1 MLLGG
6 EVLLGE
12 RRIAVQVELGV
23 GEIGLV
29 LRFLRL
35 RLIERGLE
43 RPRIDLSEKVA
54 PLDNLAFIE
63 GDLHDLAVDS
73 RPDRD
78 GVVGLDL
85 SEALEHDGKVGA
97 LDRGH
102 RNYNR
107 RWAVRLRLLRRR
119 GRGLAGR
126 RPDPVM
132 QLVCERPGRR
142 NPPVRRLGSVDA
154 IGGGRAAR
162 QYDNPRE
169 PGIAHDW
176 KPFSAPGG
184 RIAGLCLQRALDP
197 GAPARTA
204 PNPQHADASRRRF
217 SRGTLRQYHHFG
229 ARGPPSTK
237 FDRRPGDY
245 SDPRP
250 SLICDAGG
258 MKDLMMGAGTKYLA
272 ISLSW

>member
-12 RRIAVQVELGV
+12 RRIAGEVELGV

-29 LRFLRL
+29 LRFLGE
-35 RLIERGLE
+35 RLIERGLK
-43 RPRIDLSEKVA
+43 RSGIDLGQKIA
-54 PLDNLAFIE
+54 LLDHLTFIE

-73 RPDRD
+73 RPDQD

-85 SEALEHDGKVGA
+85 SDALEHDRKVGA

-102 RNYNR
+102 CNHNR
-107 RWAVRLRLLRRR
+107 RWAVRLRLLPRR

-142 NPPVRRLGSVDA
+142 NPPVRRLGSIDA

-169 PGIAHDW
+169 PGIAHDL
-176 KPFSAPGG
+176 KTLLRTRRTHSRATPPGT
-184 RIAGLCLQRALDP
+184 RA
-197 GAPARTA
+197 
-204 PNPQHADASRRRF
+204 
-217 SRGTLRQYHHFG
+217 
-229 ARGPPSTK
+229 
-237 FDRRPGDY
+237 
-245 SDPRP
+245 
-250 SLICDAGG
+250 
-258 MKDLMMGAGTKYLA
+258 
-272 ISLSW
+272 